1 MSGQERKIR
10 WTERKV
16 GGEEV
21 KRVKKK
27 SGWEG
32 LQKEELKYTMMERS
46 ETASGIV
53 KEVEGTLVQG

>member
-21 KRVKKK
+21 KRVKK

-32 LQKEELKYTMMERS
+32 IQKEELKYTMMERS

-53 KEVEGTLVQG
+53 KEVAGTLVQG

>member
-1 MSGQERKIR
+1 MDKKEKR

-16 GGEEV
+16 GEEEV
-21 KRVKKK
+21 KRVKK

-32 LQKEELKYTMMERS
+32 IQKEELKYTVMERS

-53 KEVEGTLVQG
+53 KEVAGTLVQG

>member
-1 MSGQERKIR
+1 MDKKEKR

-21 KRVKKK
+21 KRAKKK

-32 LQKEELKYTMMERS
+32 IQKEELKYTMMERS

-53 KEVEGTLVQG
+53 KEVAGTLVQG